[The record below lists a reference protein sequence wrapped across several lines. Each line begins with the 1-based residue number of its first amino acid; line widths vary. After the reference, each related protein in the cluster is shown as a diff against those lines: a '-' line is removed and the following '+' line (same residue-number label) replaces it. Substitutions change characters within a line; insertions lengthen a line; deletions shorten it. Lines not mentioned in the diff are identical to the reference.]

1 MYESE
6 VVMSTETQIEYESS
20 YTMPEIYITT
30 SSAILWRVRKAGKYF
45 IIKTP
50 KNSSPQ
56 SLALL
61 QREYQLSLGKSHS
74 NIVNIFTYE
83 AQTIVGTGIVM
94 EYIEGRTL
102 AEFIKENPSLTMQR
116 RVFMQL
122 LNAVAYIHRCGLVH
136 NDIKPE
142 NIIITRT
149 DNDVKLID
157 FGLADSDAHYLLR
170 TLGCTPS
177 YASPELL
184 ARQKDIDARSDIY
197 SLGVIMKEM
206 FGGRYSSI
214 ARRCLQQD
222 AAKRY
227 SCVDEL
233 ISAMQRRDKT
243 PVAVLL
249 AIVAII
255 ISIPLI
261 YISNVFVQQG
271 HNETLE
277 KELLLQIEHDV
288 DSIYAITADSLTHAT
303 YFEFACNNIVSFWE
317 NLTVYN
323 KEHISTL
330 TPVALYNVAAVHY
343 TRKVNDCHE
352 KLWLIANALPLY
364 TKSGLNAEEIIFYDS
379 LVGRR
384 RPFVPYKK

>member
-1 MYESE
+1 MCESE
-6 VVMSTETQIEYESS
+6 VVMSAGIPIEYGSS
-20 YTMPEIYITT
+20 YSMPEKYITT
-30 SSAILWRVRKAGKYF
+30 SSSVLWRVRKAGKYF

-50 KNSSPQ
+50 GNSSSQ
-56 SLALL
+56 ALALL
-61 QREYQLSLGKSHS
+61 QREYELSLGKSHP
-74 NIVNIFTYE
+74 NIVNVFTYE
-83 AQTIVGTGIVM
+83 EQTVVGAGIVI

-102 AEFIKENPSLTMQR
+102 AEFIAENPSLAMRR

-122 LNAVAYIHRCGLVH
+122 LNVVSYIHRCGLVH

-142 NIIITRT
+142 NVIVTRA

-157 FGLADSDAHYLLR
+157 FGLADSDAYYLAR
-170 TLGCTPS
+170 TLGCTPA

-184 ARQKDIDARSDIY
+184 AQEKNIDARSDIY
-197 SLGVIMKEM
+197 SLGVIMKEI
-206 FGGRYSSI
+206 FSGRYSRI

-255 ISIPLI
+255 ISIPLV
-261 YISNVFVQQG
+261 YISNAFVQQG

-317 NLTVYN
+317 SLAVYN
-323 KEHISTL
+323 KEHISNL
-330 TPVALYNVAAVHY
+330 TPIAVYNVAAVHY
-343 TRKVNDCHE
+343 TKKVNDCHE
-352 KLWLIANALPLY
+352 KLWLVVNTLPSY